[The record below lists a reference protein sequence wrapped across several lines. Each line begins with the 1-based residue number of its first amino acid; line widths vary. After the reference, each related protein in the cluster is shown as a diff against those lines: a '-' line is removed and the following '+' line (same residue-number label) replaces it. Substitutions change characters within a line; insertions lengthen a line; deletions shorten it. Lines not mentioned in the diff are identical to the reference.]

1 MNNSY
6 GHQMVSTKANTLYAL
21 SKVITKSK
29 IEKMYILP
37 VAEYEKNSDD
47 IIDDIAKRFGG
58 DMIIVRSSSSKEDS
72 FKTSNAGH
80 YESVMGINSADPEQ
94 VRKAIAKVMHSYMQD
109 SEDIENEQILVQRQA
124 QNVHYS
130 GVIFTRDI
138 QENRP
143 YYLINYDDQGSTDS
157 VTSGR
162 GGKTLWILKN
172 TDITGVDAP
181 WGALIAAVQEIEL
194 FLNGMALDIEFAVN
208 YSGEIIIFQVRPLV
222 ASYKHGKEIDDRD
235 FFERCTNIRN
245 QYLSDTNV
253 ITGTPM
259 MLSDMAFWN
268 PSEIIGTNPRELE
281 YSLYDEIITS
291 HAWNYGI
298 AGLGYRKLDR
308 KLMYRLGNKPYICLE
323 YSFYSLIPQSVNE
336 DLAIK
341 LVKYYCNKLKHDLT
355 SHDKIEFEIAFTI
368 YDFCTEKGSLELLES
383 GFQRTRER
391 NFLRHCMSLPRMP
404 YIIMRKFSKKTLC
417 RLNSLR
423 M

>member
-94 VRKAIAKVMHSYMQD
+94 VRKAIAKVIHSYMQD

-162 GGKTLWILKN
+162 GDT
-172 TDITGVDAP
+172 
-181 WGALIAAVQEIEL
+181 QEYRH
-194 FLNGMALDIEFAVN
+194 NG
-208 YSGEIIIFQVRPLV
+208 S
-222 ASYKHGKEIDDRD
+222 
-235 FFERCTNIRN
+235 
-245 QYLSDTNV
+245 
-253 ITGTPM
+253 
-259 MLSDMAFWN
+259 
-268 PSEIIGTNPRELE
+268 
-281 YSLYDEIITS
+281 
-291 HAWNYGI
+291 
-298 AGLGYRKLDR
+298 
-308 KLMYRLGNKPYICLE
+308 
-323 YSFYSLIPQSVNE
+323 
-336 DLAIK
+336 
-341 LVKYYCNKLKHDLT
+341 
-355 SHDKIEFEIAFTI
+355 
-368 YDFCTEKGSLELLES
+368 
-383 GFQRTRER
+383 
-391 NFLRHCMSLPRMP
+391 
-404 YIIMRKFSKKTLC
+404 
-417 RLNSLR
+417 
-423 M
+423 